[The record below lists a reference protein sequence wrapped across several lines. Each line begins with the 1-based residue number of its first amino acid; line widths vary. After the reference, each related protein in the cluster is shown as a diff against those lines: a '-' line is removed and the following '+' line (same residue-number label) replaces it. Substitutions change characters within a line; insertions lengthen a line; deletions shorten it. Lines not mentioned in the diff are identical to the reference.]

1 MEKLKIYNK
10 DDEKIIFEIPYSIYA
25 SDNLLRKIFNLIK
38 IRANIDEQV
47 DWEII
52 ENLSNE
58 IKKSAWEN
66 NKEWIMKKI
75 QN

>member
-25 SDNLLRKIFNLIK
+25 RDNLLRKIFNLIK
-38 IRANIDEQV
+38 IRANVDEQV

-52 ENLSNE
+52 ENLSYE

-66 NKEWIMKKI
+66 NKKWIIKKI

>member
-38 IRANIDEQV
+38 IRTSVDEQV

>member
-25 SDNLLRKIFNLIK
+25 KDNLLRKIFNLIK
-38 IRANIDEQV
+38 IRANVDEQV

>member
-10 DDEKIIFEIPYSIYA
+10 DDEKIIFEIPYSVYA
-25 SDNLLRKIFNLIK
+25 RDNLLRKIFNLIK
-38 IRANIDEQV
+38 IRTSVDEQV

-58 IKKSAWEN
+58 IKSSAWEN